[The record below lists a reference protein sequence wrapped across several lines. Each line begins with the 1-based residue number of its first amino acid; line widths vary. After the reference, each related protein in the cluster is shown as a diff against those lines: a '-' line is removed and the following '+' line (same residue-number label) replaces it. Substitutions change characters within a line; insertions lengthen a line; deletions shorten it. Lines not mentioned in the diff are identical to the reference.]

1 MHSSMYGAFCGVPVF
16 LSSQTRWSSLAQ
28 ELEGIRALLQIFDVC
43 KGLEE
48 EASALC
54 VHAPVCLRSS
64 ARGRAASVKPF
75 LLAFKLDWALAEIAG
90 CSIDPMGGRG

>member
-1 MHSSMYGAFCGVPVF
+1 MF

-28 ELEGIRALLQIFDVC
+28 ELEGIRVLLQIFDVC

-64 ARGRAASVKPF
+64 ARGRAASVKTF
-75 LLAFKLDWALAEIAG
+75 SAG
-90 CSIDPMGGRG
+90 FQARLGISGDSRLQY